1 MSWNGEIG
9 LPSESAEE
17 INKQKLHTSTK
28 SSDNMVT
35 ERCRGPVVRVT
46 WLWCRKSQEGCE
58 FEAGLGHMTQGSK
71 LTVASSKFATGKS
84 HLPPVKN
91 VVSKKL
97 LPRNSVMKV
106 ISWKNKPI
114 FTEIT
119 LPVIRQN
126 TIPCGQRHY
135 ECL

>member
-1 MSWNGEIG
+1 MSWNGDIG

-17 INKQKLHTSTK
+17 INKQKLHIGNK
-28 SSDNMVT
+28 ISDNMVT
-35 ERCRGPVVRVT
+35 ERRCGPVVRVT
-46 WLWCRKSQEGCE
+46 WLWCRNSPEGFE
-58 FEAGLGHMTQGSK
+58 FAAGLGHMTQGSK
-71 LTVASSKFATGKS
+71 LTIASSKFATGKS
-84 HLPPVKN
+84 HLPPVEN

-97 LPRNSVMKV
+97 LPLNSVMKV
-106 ISWKNKPI
+106 ISWKNKPN

-119 LPVIRQN
+119 LLAIRQN